1 LKLAVDVD
9 IADLG
14 VDYVLMTSIRPA
26 RAPACTPLV
35 YFLFLFPLSLHLA
48 EALGGAVEAGRLAGS
63 STSDIVGGGGGE
75 AIAMRGA
82 SRVTVIDL
90 SMVTNSATK
99 HHPLTLAVL
108 FPSSRLQTVI

>member
-1 LKLAVDVD
+1 MKLAVDVD

-35 YFLFLFPLSLHLA
+35 YFLFLFLLSLHLA

-63 STSDIVGGGGGE
+63 STSDIVGGGGE
-75 AIAMRGA
+75 AIGMRGA

-90 SMVTNSATK
+90 SMVTNSATEY
-99 HHPLTLAVL
+99 HPLTLAVL